1 LVKLIN
7 NAYNNANFLPPLFA
21 DRNVIM
27 SHVTRPQDPTFSS
40 HQFIQL
46 ALDNQVLKFGEFVLK
61 SGRIS
66 PYFFNAGLLATGEML
81 SLLARGYADALA
93 EQISAANNGGNEQE
107 LVIFGAAYK
116 GIPFVAAT
124 AQALWLHHGI
134 NAKWGYNRKEAK
146 THGEGGNLVG
156 ADVTGKAVWVL
167 DDVITAGTAMREV
180 VDILEQAGASVAGI
194 LVALDRKE
202 KGQADHSAIQE
213 LAATLE
219 VPVRALVDIDD
230 LISYLA
236 DDHGARNGQHKDAT
250 QLAKMQHYREQYGV

>member
-1 LVKLIN
+1 
-7 NAYNNANFLPPLFA
+7 
-21 DRNVIM
+21 M
-27 SHVTRPQDPTFSS
+27 SQTQRAQDSSFSS

-93 EQISAANNGGNEQE
+93 EQMAEQMAAANDGADQQE

-124 AQALWLHHGI
+124 AQALWHHHGI
-134 NAKWGYNRKEAK
+134 NAQWGYNRKEAK

-156 ADVTGKAVWVL
+156 ADVSGKAVWVL

-180 VDILEQAGASVAGI
+180 VEILEQAGASVAGI
-194 LVALDRKE
+194 IVALDRKE
-202 KGQADHSAIQE
+202 KGQEEHSAIQE
-213 LAATLE
+213 LASTLE

-236 DDHGARNGQHKDAT
+236 EQDSQYKDAT

>member
-1 LVKLIN
+1 ML
-7 NAYNNANFLPPLFA
+7 NAATPKNAPHTQN
-21 DRNVIM
+21 I
-27 SHVTRPQDPTFSS
+27 SFSS

-66 PYFFNAGLLATGEML
+66 PYFFNAGLLASGEML

-93 EQISAANNGGNEQE
+93 EKMAEQMNGAAEQE

-124 AQALWLHHGI
+124 AQALWLYHGI

-156 ADVTGKAVWVL
+156 ADVNGKAVWVL

-180 VDILEQAGASVAGI
+180 VEILEQAGASVAGI
-194 LVALDRKE
+194 IVALDRKE
-202 KGQADHSAIQE
+202 KGLAERSAIQE
-213 LAATLE
+213 LAETLD

-236 DDHGARNGQHKDAT
+236 ASSTDKDAA
-250 QLAKMQHYREQYGV
+250 QLAKMQHYRAQYGV

>member
-1 LVKLIN
+1 MLNATTPNNQPAN
-7 NAYNNANFLPPLFA
+7 NA
-21 DRNVIM
+21 
-27 SHVTRPQDPTFSS
+27 SFSS

-46 ALDNQVLKFGEFVLK
+46 ALDNQVLRFGEFVLK

-66 PYFFNAGLLATGEML
+66 PYFFNAGLLASGEML

-93 EQISAANNGGNEQE
+93 EQMAAQGSMANAGADEQE

-146 THGEGGNLVG
+146 THGEGGSLVG
-156 ADVTGKAVWVL
+156 ADVQGKAVWVL

-180 VDILEQAGASVAGI
+180 VEILEQAGASVAGI
-194 LVALDRKE
+194 IVALDRKE
-202 KGQADHSAIQE
+202 KGLAEYSAIQE

-236 DDHGARNGQHKDAT
+236 ESNPNKDAT
-250 QLAKMQHYREQYGV
+250 QLAKMQHYRAQYGV

>member
-1 LVKLIN
+1 MPHAQPTN
-7 NAYNNANFLPPLFA
+7 
-21 DRNVIM
+21 
-27 SHVTRPQDPTFSS
+27 HVPFSA
-40 HQFIQL
+40 HNFIQL

-66 PYFFNAGLLATGEML
+66 PYFFNAGLLASGEML

-93 EQISAANNGGNEQE
+93 EKMTEQGAADSKTDNQE

-156 ADVTGKAVWVL
+156 ADVSGKAVWVL

-180 VDILEQAGASVAGI
+180 VEILEQAGARIAGI
-194 LVALDRKE
+194 IVALDRKE
-202 KGQADHSAIQE
+202 KGLAEQSAIQE
-213 LAATLE
+213 LAATLN

-230 LISYLA
+230 LISYLEDSNNA
-236 DDHGARNGQHKDAT
+236 NKDET
-250 QLAKMQHYREQYGV
+250 QLAKMQHYRTQYGI

>member
-1 LVKLIN
+1 MLNAATLN
-7 NAYNNANFLPPLFA
+7 NAQHAQNA
-21 DRNVIM
+21 
-27 SHVTRPQDPTFSS
+27 SFSS

-66 PYFFNAGLLATGEML
+66 PYFFNAGLLASGEML

-93 EQISAANNGGNEQE
+93 EKMAEQMAASDNGTNEQE

-156 ADVTGKAVWVL
+156 ADVSGKAVWVL

-180 VDILEQAGASVAGI
+180 VEILEQAGASVAGI
-194 LVALDRKE
+194 IVALDRKE
-202 KGQADHSAIQE
+202 KGLAERSAIQE
-213 LAATLE
+213 LAETLD

-236 DDHGARNGQHKDAT
+236 GSSTDKDAA
-250 QLAKMQHYREQYGV
+250 QLAKMQHYRAQYGV

>member
-1 LVKLIN
+1 MLNTPVPDAQPAQNQL
-7 NAYNNANFLPPLFA
+7 
-21 DRNVIM
+21 
-27 SHVTRPQDPTFSS
+27 FSS
-40 HQFIQL
+40 HDFIQL
-46 ALDNQVLKFGEFVLK
+46 ALDNEVLKFGEFVLK
-61 SGRIS
+61 SGRVS

-93 EQISAANNGGNEQE
+93 EQMAANDSVNNAENAKE

-124 AQALWLHHGI
+124 AQALWHHHGI

-156 ADVTGKAVWVL
+156 ADVSGKAVWVL

-194 LVALDRKE
+194 IVALDRKE
-202 KGQADHSAIQE
+202 KGLAEHSAIQE
-213 LAATLE
+213 LAATLK

-230 LISYLA
+230 LIGYLA
-236 DDHGARNGQHKDAT
+236 DENSQYKDAT

>member
-1 LVKLIN
+1 MPNTQHSLN
-7 NAYNNANFLPPLFA
+7 P
-21 DRNVIM
+21 D
-27 SHVTRPQDPTFSS
+27 FSS
-40 HQFIQL
+40 HAFIQL

-93 EQISAANNGGNEQE
+93 EQITTNEGTNQQE

-156 ADVTGKAVWVL
+156 TDVSGKAVWVL

-180 VDILEQAGASVAGI
+180 VEILEQAGASVAGI
-194 LVALDRKE
+194 IVALDRKE
-202 KGQADHSAIQE
+202 KGQAEHSAIQE
-213 LAATLE
+213 LATTLQ

-236 DDHGARNGQHKDAT
+236 DEHSQHKDAT

>member
-1 LVKLIN
+1 MHTPSFT
-7 NAYNNANFLPPLFA
+7 AH
-21 DRNVIM
+21 D
-27 SHVTRPQDPTFSS
+27 
-40 HQFIQL
+40 FIQL

-61 SGRIS
+61 SGRVS

-93 EQISAANNGGNEQE
+93 EQMQKSVDSIDDKQKG

-134 NAKWGYNRKEAK
+134 NAEWGYNRKEVK

-156 ADVTGKAVWVL
+156 ADVSGKAVWIL

-180 VDILEQAGASVAGI
+180 IEILETAGASVAGI

-202 KGQADHSAIQE
+202 KGQGELSAIQE
-213 LAATLE
+213 LVANLQ
-219 VPVRALVDIDD
+219 VPVRALVDMDD
-230 LISYLA
+230 LIGYLTA
-236 DDHGARNGQHKDAT
+236 EQSVHQDTT
-250 QLAKMQHYREQYGV
+250 QIANHLTKMQQYRTQYGV

>member
-1 LVKLIN
+1 MQTIT
-7 NAYNNANFLPPLFA
+7 A
-21 DRNVIM
+21 
-27 SHVTRPQDPTFSS
+27 FSS
-40 HQFIQL
+40 HDFIQL

-66 PYFFNAGLLATGEML
+66 PYFFNAGLLASGEML

-93 EQISAANNGGNEQE
+93 ETVAEQMATVNDGESTQE

-134 NAKWGYNRKEAK
+134 NAKWGYNRKEVK

-156 ADVTGKAVWVL
+156 ADVSGKSVWIL

-180 VDILEQAGASVAGI
+180 VEILEQAGASIAGI
-194 LVALDRKE
+194 IVALDRKE
-202 KGQADHSAIQE
+202 KGLAEHSAIQE
-213 LAATLE
+213 LAANLQ
-219 VPVRALVDIDD
+219 VPVRALVDMDD
-230 LISYLA
+230 LIGYLS
-236 DDHGARNGQHKDAT
+236 DVSSQHQDAT
-250 QLAKMQHYREQYGV
+250 QLAKMQHYRAQYGV

>member
-1 LVKLIN
+1 MFNATTPN
-7 NAYNNANFLPPLFA
+7 NQPANN
-21 DRNVIM
+21 V
-27 SHVTRPQDPTFSS
+27 SFSS

-66 PYFFNAGLLATGEML
+66 PYFFNAGLLASGEML

-93 EQISAANNGGNEQE
+93 EKVAEQIATQGSMANNGADEQE

-146 THGEGGNLVG
+146 IHGEGGSLVG
-156 ADVTGKAVWVL
+156 ADVQGKAVWVL

-180 VDILEQAGASVAGI
+180 VEILEQAGASVAGI
-194 LVALDRKE
+194 IVALDRKE
-202 KGQADHSAIQE
+202 KGLAEHSAIQE

-230 LISYLA
+230 LISYLSESSPE
-236 DDHGARNGQHKDAT
+236 KDAT
-250 QLAKMQHYREQYGV
+250 QLAKMQHYRAQYGV

>member
-1 LVKLIN
+1 MPNI
-7 NAYNNANFLPPLFA
+7 
-21 DRNVIM
+21 
-27 SHVTRPQDPTFSS
+27 QPTQNPDFSS
-40 HQFIQL
+40 HAFIQL

-93 EQISAANNGGNEQE
+93 EQMSAMNSDNNDQE

-124 AQALWLHHGI
+124 AQALWLHHSI

-156 ADVTGKAVWVL
+156 ADVNGKAVWVL

-194 LVALDRKE
+194 IVALDRKE
-202 KGQADHSAIQE
+202 KGQAEHSAIQE
-213 LAATLE
+213 LAATLQ

-230 LISYLA
+230 LIGYLA
-236 DDHGARNGQHKDAT
+236 DETSQHKDAT

>member
-1 LVKLIN
+1 MLNAATLN
-7 NAYNNANFLPPLFA
+7 NAQ
-21 DRNVIM
+21 
-27 SHVTRPQDPTFSS
+27 HPQDASFSS

-66 PYFFNAGLLATGEML
+66 PYFFNAGLLASGEML

-93 EQISAANNGGNEQE
+93 EKMAEQMAASDNGTNEQE

-156 ADVTGKAVWVL
+156 ADVSGKAVWVL

-180 VDILEQAGASVAGI
+180 VEILEQAGASVAGI
-194 LVALDRKE
+194 IVALDRKE
-202 KGQADHSAIQE
+202 KGLAERSAIQE
-213 LAATLE
+213 LAETLD

-236 DDHGARNGQHKDAT
+236 GSSTDKDAA
-250 QLAKMQHYREQYGV
+250 QLARMQHYRAQYGV

>member
-1 LVKLIN
+1 MLNAATLN
-7 NAYNNANFLPPLFA
+7 NAQ
-21 DRNVIM
+21 
-27 SHVTRPQDPTFSS
+27 HPQDASFSS

-66 PYFFNAGLLATGEML
+66 PYFFNAGLLASGEML

-93 EQISAANNGGNEQE
+93 EKMAEPMNGAAEQE

-156 ADVTGKAVWVL
+156 ADVNGKAVWVL

-180 VDILEQAGASVAGI
+180 VEILEQAGARVAGI
-194 LVALDRKE
+194 IVALDRKE
-202 KGQADHSAIQE
+202 KGLAERSAIQE
-213 LAATLE
+213 LAETLD

-236 DDHGARNGQHKDAT
+236 GSSTDKDAA
-250 QLAKMQHYREQYGV
+250 QLAKMQHYRAQYGV

>member
-1 LVKLIN
+1 MPNTQHSLN
-7 NAYNNANFLPPLFA
+7 P
-21 DRNVIM
+21 D
-27 SHVTRPQDPTFSS
+27 FSS
-40 HQFIQL
+40 HTFIQL

-93 EQISAANNGGNEQE
+93 EQITTNEGTNQQE

-156 ADVTGKAVWVL
+156 ADVSGKAVWVL

-180 VDILEQAGASVAGI
+180 VEILEQAGASVAGI
-194 LVALDRKE
+194 IVALDRKE
-202 KGQADHSAIQE
+202 KGQAEHSAIQE
-213 LAATLE
+213 LATTLQ

-236 DDHGARNGQHKDAT
+236 DEHSQHKDAT

>member
-1 LVKLIN
+1 ML
-7 NAYNNANFLPPLFA
+7 NAATPHNQHAK
-21 DRNVIM
+21 DV
-27 SHVTRPQDPTFSS
+27 SFSS

-66 PYFFNAGLLATGEML
+66 PYFFNAGLLASGEML

-93 EQISAANNGGNEQE
+93 EQMAAQGSMANNGADEQE

-156 ADVTGKAVWVL
+156 ADVKGKAVWIL

-180 VDILEQAGASVAGI
+180 VEILEQAGASVAGI
-194 LVALDRKE
+194 IVALDRKE
-202 KGQADHSAIQE
+202 KGLAEHSAIQE

-219 VPVRALVDIDD
+219 VPVRALIDIDD

-236 DDHGARNGQHKDAT
+236 ESSPNKDAT
-250 QLAKMQHYREQYGV
+250 QLAKMQHYRAQYGV

>member
-1 LVKLIN
+1 MPHTQHAN
-7 NAYNNANFLPPLFA
+7 N
-21 DRNVIM
+21 V
-27 SHVTRPQDPTFSS
+27 SFSS
-40 HQFIQL
+40 HAFIQL

-66 PYFFNAGLLATGEML
+66 PYFFNAGLLASGEML

-93 EQISAANNGGNEQE
+93 EQMAATNYGTNEQE

-156 ADVTGKAVWVL
+156 ANVKGKAVWVL

-180 VDILEQAGASVAGI
+180 VEILEQAGASVAGI
-194 LVALDRKE
+194 IVALDRKE
-202 KGQADHSAIQE
+202 KGLAEYSAIQE
-213 LAATLE
+213 LAANLN
-219 VPVRALVDIDD
+219 VPVLALVDIDD
-230 LISYLA
+230 VISYLA
-236 DDHGARNGQHKDAT
+236 EGSHPNKNAT
-250 QLAKMQHYREQYGV
+250 QLAKMQHYRAQYGV

>member
-1 LVKLIN
+1 ML
-7 NAYNNANFLPPLFA
+7 
-21 DRNVIM
+21 NV
-27 SHVTRPQDPTFSS
+27 VTPHNQHAKDVSFSS

-66 PYFFNAGLLATGEML
+66 PYFFNAGLLASGEML

-93 EQISAANNGGNEQE
+93 EQMAAQGSMANNGADEQE

-146 THGEGGNLVG
+146 THGEGGSLVG
-156 ADVTGKAVWVL
+156 ADVQGKAVWVL

-180 VDILEQAGASVAGI
+180 VEILEQAGASVAGI
-194 LVALDRKE
+194 IVALDRKE
-202 KGQADHSAIQE
+202 KGLAEHSAIQE

-236 DDHGARNGQHKDAT
+236 ESNPNKDAT
-250 QLAKMQHYREQYGV
+250 QLAKMQHYRAQYGV

>member
-1 LVKLIN
+1 MHT
-7 NAYNNANFLPPLFA
+7 
-21 DRNVIM
+21 D
-27 SHVTRPQDPTFSS
+27 SFSS
-40 HQFIQL
+40 HDFIQL
-46 ALDNQVLKFGEFVLK
+46 ALDNQVLKFGEFILK

-81 SLLARGYADALA
+81 SLLARGYAEALA
-93 EQISAANNGGNEQE
+93 AQMAADNAADGSDNQE

-134 NAKWGYNRKEAK
+134 DAKWGYNRKEVK

-156 ADVTGKAVWVL
+156 ADVSGKSVWIL

-180 VDILEQAGASVAGI
+180 VDVLTAAGASVAGI
-194 LVALDRKE
+194 IVALDRKE
-202 KGQADHSAIQE
+202 KGQAERSAIQE
-213 LAATLE
+213 LASTLQ
-219 VPVRALVDIDD
+219 VPVHALFDMDD

-236 DDHGARNGQHKDAT
+236 DENSQYKDAT
-250 QLAKMQHYREQYGV
+250 QLAKMLHYRTQYGV

>member
-1 LVKLIN
+1 MPNTQHSLN
-7 NAYNNANFLPPLFA
+7 P
-21 DRNVIM
+21 D
-27 SHVTRPQDPTFSS
+27 FSS
-40 HQFIQL
+40 HAFIQL

-93 EQISAANNGGNEQE
+93 EKITTNEGTNQQE

-156 ADVTGKAVWVL
+156 ADVSGKAVWVL

-180 VDILEQAGASVAGI
+180 VEILEQAGASVAGI
-194 LVALDRKE
+194 IVALDRKE
-202 KGQADHSAIQE
+202 KGQAEHSAIQE
-213 LAATLE
+213 LATTLQ

-236 DDHGARNGQHKDAT
+236 DEHSQHKDAT

>member
-1 LVKLIN
+1 MPNIQH
-7 NAYNNANFLPPLFA
+7 AQHP
-21 DRNVIM
+21 D
-27 SHVTRPQDPTFSS
+27 FSS
-40 HQFIQL
+40 HAFIQL

-93 EQISAANNGGNEQE
+93 EQMNATNDGINEQE

-156 ADVTGKAVWVL
+156 ADVSGKAVWVL

-180 VDILEQAGASVAGI
+180 VEILEQAGASVAGI
-194 LVALDRKE
+194 IVALDRKE
-202 KGQADHSAIQE
+202 KGQAEHSAIQE
-213 LAATLE
+213 LAATLQ

-230 LISYLA
+230 LIRYLA
-236 DDHGARNGQHKDAT
+236 DDNSQHKDAT

>member
-1 LVKLIN
+1 
-7 NAYNNANFLPPLFA
+7 
-21 DRNVIM
+21 M
-27 SHVTRPQDPTFSS
+27 HTPTFAP
-40 HQFIQL
+40 HDFIQL
-46 ALDNQVLKFGEFVLK
+46 ALDNNVLKFGEFVLK

-93 EQISAANNGGNEQE
+93 EQMQSAGNDRKE

-134 NAKWGYNRKEAK
+134 NAEWGYNRKEVK

-156 ADVTGKAVWVL
+156 ADVSGKAVWIL

-180 VDILEQAGASVAGI
+180 IEILEAAGASVAGI
-194 LVALDRKE
+194 IVALDRKE
-202 KGQADHSAIQE
+202 KGQGEHSAIQE
-213 LAATLE
+213 LVATLQ
-219 VPVRALVDIDD
+219 VPVRALVDMDD
-230 LISYLA
+230 LIGYLA
-236 DDHGARNGQHKDAT
+236 DEKSNHKEAAKIANH
-250 QLAKMQHYREQYGV
+250 LAKMQHYRTQYGV